1 MNEGPR
7 VRREFAAIRA
17 VFFDAGAT
25 LLHPDPP
32 VEEIYAREFSS
43 GAAARFSPADLS
55 RALERV
61 WAEVHAENRAD
72 RYGGVRGESE
82 FWRSFLNRVRGHL
95 DGGAVT
101 PEIFARLAAHFRD
114 PGSWTVFEDVRG
126 TLAELESRGVLLAVV
141 SNWDSHLPALLE
153 ALGLAGSFRAVSVSA
168 IEGIGKPEPEI
179 FRRTCAR
186 LRLSPAEVLHVGDSL
201 VEDYE
206 GARAAGLSA
215 LLLDREGRHAGFSGR
230 LESLSLLPRILRGAE
245 ISE

>member
-1 MNEGPR
+1 MNDGASVHR
-7 VRREFAAIRA
+7 GFAAIRA

-55 RALERV
+55 RALALA
-61 WAEVHAENRAD
+61 WAEVHSDNRAD

-82 FWRSFLNRVRGHL
+82 FWRGFLGRVRGHL
-95 DGGAVT
+95 DGGAVSL
-101 PEIFARLAAHFRD
+101 EVFARLASHFRD
-114 PGSWTVFEDVRG
+114 PGSWAVFEDVRG
-126 TLAELESRGVLLAVV
+126 TLADLGSRGVLLAVV
-141 SNWDSHLPALLE
+141 SNWDSHLPGLLE
-153 ALGLAGSFRAVSVSA
+153 ALGLARSFRAVTVSA
-168 IEGIGKPEPEI
+168 IEGTGKPEPEI

-186 LRLSPAEVLHVGDSL
+186 LGLSPAQALHVGDSL

-215 LLLDREGRHAGFSGR
+215 LLLDREGRHAGFSDR
-230 LESLSLLPRILRGAE
+230 LETLALLPRILRGAE
-245 ISE
+245 IAE

>member
-1 MNEGPR
+1 MNEGAI
-7 VRREFAAIRA
+7 VHREFAAIRG

-43 GAAARFSPADLS
+43 GAAKFSSADLS
-55 RALERV
+55 RGLERA
-61 WAEVHAENRAD
+61 WAEIQAENRGD
-72 RYGGVRGESE
+72 RYGGVRGERE
-82 FWRSFLNRVRGHL
+82 FWRGFLNRVRRHL
-95 DGGAVT
+95 DGGVVS
-101 PEIFARLAAHFRD
+101 PEAFSRLAAHFRD
-114 PGSWTVFEDVRG
+114 PGSWAVFEDVRG

-153 ALGLAGSFRAVSVSA
+153 ALGLARSFQAVTVSA
-168 IEGIGKPEPEI
+168 IEGTGKPEPEI

-201 VEDYE
+201 AEDYE

-215 LLLDREGRHAGFSGR
+215 LLLDREGRHAGRPDR
-230 LESLSLLPRILRGAE
+230 LETLALLPGILRGAAIAE
-245 ISE
+245 

>member
-1 MNEGPR
+1 MDEGAD
-7 VRREFAAIRA
+7 VHRELAAIRA

-25 LLHPDPP
+25 LLRPDPP

-43 GAAARFSPADLS
+43 GAATFSASDLS
-55 RALERV
+55 RGLERA
-61 WAEVHAENRAD
+61 WAEIHAENRGD
-72 RYGGVRGESE
+72 RYGGVQGERE
-82 FWRSFLNRVRGHL
+82 FWRGFLNRVRGHL
-95 DGGAVT
+95 DGGAVS
-101 PEIFARLAAHFRD
+101 PEVFARLAAHFRD
-114 PGSWTVFEDVRG
+114 PGSWAVFEDVRG

-153 ALGLAGSFRAVSVSA
+153 ALGLARSFQTVTVSA
-168 IEGIGKPEPEI
+168 IEGTGKPEPEI

-215 LLLDREGRHAGFSGR
+215 LLLDREGRHSGLPDR
-230 LESLSLLPRILRGAE
+230 LETLARLPGILRGAVIAE
-245 ISE
+245 